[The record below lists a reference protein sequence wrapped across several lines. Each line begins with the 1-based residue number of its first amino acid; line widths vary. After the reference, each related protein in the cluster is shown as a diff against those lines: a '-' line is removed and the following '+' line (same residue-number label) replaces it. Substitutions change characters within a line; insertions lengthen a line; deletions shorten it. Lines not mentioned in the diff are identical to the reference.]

1 MDGISCDRCDKG
13 LLIDEPVRYQVLI
26 RVQAAYDPMEITA
39 EDLDRDLAAEMKA
52 TLEKLRTISP
62 DAAQD
67 EVFRELRF
75 DLCMKCQKE
84 YLRTPLP
91 R

>member
-1 MDGISCDRCDKG
+1 MDGISCDRCGLG
-13 LLIDEPVRYQVLI
+13 LLINEPVRYQVLI

-39 EDLDRDLAAEMKA
+39 DDLARDLEAEMKA
-52 TLEKLRTISP
+52 VLERLRSVSP
-62 DAAQD
+62 EAAQD

-84 YLRTPLP
+84 YLKAPLP